1 MVKGDYDMSYEFNKI
16 NKFCFWS
23 QKVLPLVY
31 DDSLSYVE
39 VLNKVTEVLN
49 KLIENNNELPDYI
62 AWVIEKYITSGDIE
76 KVVQNVVSNFILN
89 VKYPPNGIAP
99 ATGDGSADDTEALQ
113 GCIDYAYNQGGGL
126 IYIPYGKYLVNSLTM
141 RDGVSLIGFDRYST
155 ILVLKGGATN
165 SLIDGTNVSD
175 FSVMNITVDGNASN
189 QVNDLTLIKLSGS
202 NYLLSNLICLDS
214 NQLMNIDASGH
225 LQIEN
230 IVFNKCGANALSIR
244 GDNIAQM
251 RGVIFNDL
259 SKVSGINVL
268 SIASNNGEYSFTST
282 AVCENCCVITG
293 NNNMVG
299 AKILNAINPI
309 TDNGNNNS
317 VTNYGVSEKISLTGL
332 KETKALK
339 DVNNSTDIVFNSE
352 NPLTYKE
359 PVAGWNGFKTIPF
372 KDYNGNSYNVLVE
385 GDTNNIVSVV
395 DNVEELKNVS
405 VACTVITKGFYT
417 ANDGGGG
424 VYEVSNT
431 DIATD
436 NYTVFECKNS
446 LKAVLRIDNNT
457 TFLTVGG
464 KGDGT
469 GESDRI
475 NSYLKIA
482 VNNNVKAIFPSAK
495 TYGMDKDIFIP
506 DGCYIVIDGEMKDIG
521 DIAIYNKGNYND
533 IRPEYSGNGNIVIC
547 GRGVI
552 NANADGFTDHGST
565 TIRLMHGHD
574 IEISGITLKNFGGYH
589 GIEVIACNNVKID
602 GVKFM
607 NHIMSPSGSTHSTY
621 ESVIQ
626 IEAAFGETGQSGAY
640 PYDKTP
646 VKNVIIS
653 NCVFN
658 GEKDKYI
665 NTGVESQTQSTTGE
679 AYYHEN
685 IKIYNNKFYN
695 VVNHCIIPYRWV
707 GCNIS
712 GNYSYTSGKAFIDDI
727 SGNLGFSMAESI
739 ISNNI
744 IYDSANNETTDTS
757 SIFAINLHES
767 SHVNITHNAINGCK
781 TGVLALFGVCNKC
794 QFANNNGT
802 YVGKLSGNLFYI
814 ENAETT
820 CDFIGNSIST
830 DDYTLNTGLASLPPN
845 NDTFKGMFLG
855 NRIDGVIFQ
864 YRDNKLI
871 GNADTIYTGTS
882 LVTEITPVELCK
894 KYSSIK
900 VVFMLNNNKWEKE
913 YELNDDVVATESIIL
928 NDSDTRLLFVSYQII
943 IDTNIGKIFIKNM
956 VEKTITISASGSSIT
971 SIGFTAYI
979 SKVYGIK
986 GNIRN

>member
-1 MVKGDYDMSYEFNKI
+1 MSDVFKKI

-31 DDSLSYVE
+31 DDSLSYAE
-39 VLNKVTEVLN
+39 VLYKITNILN
-49 KLIENNNELPDYI
+49 ELIKNNNELPDYI
-62 AWVIEKYITSGDIE
+62 AWLIEKYITSGALE

-89 VKYPPNGIAP
+89 VKYPPNGITP

-113 GCIDYAYNQGGGL
+113 GCIDYAYNQGGGVV
-126 IYIPYGKYLVNSLTM
+126 YIPYGKYLVNSLTM
-141 RDGVSLIGFDRYST
+141 RSGVSLIGFDRYST

-175 FSVMNITVDGNASN
+175 FSVMNVTIDGNASN

-202 NYLLSNLICLDS
+202 DYLLSNLICLDS
-214 NQLMNIDASGH
+214 HMLMDIDAGGH

-230 IVFNKCGANALSIR
+230 IVFGKCGSKALSIK
-244 GDNIAQM
+244 GDNITQM

-259 SKVSGINVL
+259 SKVSGVNVL
-268 SIASNNGEYSFTST
+268 SIASDNGEYYFTST

-299 AKILNAINPI
+299 TKILNAINPV
-309 TDNGNNNS
+309 TDNGNNNT
-317 VTNYGVSEKISLTGL
+317 VINYGVSEKISLTGL

-339 DVNNSTDIVFNSE
+339 DINSSTDIVFNGE
-352 NPLTYKE
+352 NPLTYKV

-385 GDTNNIVSVV
+385 GDTNNIVTVV
-395 DNVEELKNVS
+395 DNVEELKKVGIT
-405 VACTVITKGFYT
+405 CTVITKGFYT

-482 VNNNVKAIFPSAK
+482 VNNNVKAIFPSTK

-506 DGCYIVIDGEMKDIG
+506 DGCYIVIDGEMKDIA
-521 DIAIYNKGNYND
+521 DIAIYNKDNYND
-533 IRPEYSGNGNIVIC
+533 VRPEYTGNGNIVIC

-552 NANADGFTDHGST
+552 NANADSFTDHGST

-589 GIEVIACNNVKID
+589 GVEVIACNNVKID
-602 GVKFM
+602 DVNFM
-607 NHIMSPSGSTHSTY
+607 NHIMSPSGSSHSTF

-626 IEAAFGETGQSGAY
+626 IEAAVDETGQSGAY

-646 VKNVIIS
+646 VKNAIIS

-665 NTGVESQTQSTTGE
+665 NTGVESQAQSSTSET
-679 AYYHEN
+679 YYHEN

-695 VVNHCIIPYRWV
+695 VVNHCIVPYRWI
-707 GCNIS
+707 GTSIS
-712 GNYSYTSGKAFIDDI
+712 GNYSYTSGKAFIGNI
-727 SGNLGFSMAESI
+727 SGNLDFSMAESI

-744 IYDSANNETTDTS
+744 IYDSANNESKDAS
-757 SIFAINLHES
+757 DIFAINLNTS
-767 SHVNITHNAINGCK
+767 SNVNITHNAINGCK

-794 QFANNNGT
+794 QFSNNNAE

-814 ENAETT
+814 ENTETT
-820 CDFIGNSIST
+820 CDIVANSIST
-830 DDYTLNTGLASLPPN
+830 NDSTLNTGLASLPPN

-882 LVTEITPVELCK
+882 LVTEITPVELCN

-900 VVFMLNNNKWEKE
+900 IVFMRGNNKWEKE
-913 YELNDDVVATESIIL
+913 YSLNDNVTSKESIII
-928 NDSDTRLLFVSYQII
+928 NDTDTRILFIAYKII
-943 IDTNIGKIFIKNM
+943 IDTNTGKIIISDM
-956 VEKTITISASGSSIT
+956 AEKLITISTAESNTT
-971 SIGFTAYI
+971 SLTFTSYI
-979 SKVYGIK
+979 SKIYGIK
-986 GNIRN
+986 NNIRN

>member
-1 MVKGDYDMSYEFNKI
+1 MSDEFKKV

-31 DDSLSYVE
+31 DDSLSYME
-39 VLNKVTEVLN
+39 VLCKVTKLLN
-49 KLIENNNELPDYI
+49 ELIKNNNELPDYI
-62 AWVIEKYITSGDIE
+62 GDLIEKYITSGALE

-89 VKYPPNGIAP
+89 VKYPPNGITP
-99 ATGDGSADDTEALQ
+99 ATGDGSGDDTESLQ
-113 GCIDYAYNQGGGL
+113 GCIDYAYNQGGGVV
-126 IYIPYGKYLVNSLTM
+126 YIPYGKYLVNSLTM
-141 RDGVSLIGFDRYST
+141 RDGVSLIGFNRYST

-175 FSVMNITVDGNASN
+175 FSVMNLTVDGNASN

-214 NQLMNIDASGH
+214 NQLMDIDASGH

-230 IVFNKCGANALSIR
+230 IIFNKCGTNALSIR

-259 SKVSGINVL
+259 SKVSGVNVL
-268 SIASNNGEYSFTST
+268 SIASNNGEYAFTST

-299 AKILNAINPI
+299 SKILNAINPI

-317 VTNYGVSEKISLTGL
+317 VSNYGVSEKICLAGL

-359 PVAGWNGFKTIPF
+359 PVAGWYGFKTIPF

-385 GDTNNIVSVV
+385 GDTNNIVTIV
-395 DNVEELKNVS
+395 DNVEELKNVG

-482 VNNNVKAIFPSAK
+482 VNSNVKAIFPSTK

-506 DGCYIVIDGEMKDIG
+506 DGCYIVIDGEMKDIA
-521 DIAIYNKGNYND
+521 DIAIYNKDNYSD
-533 IRPEYSGNGNIVIC
+533 VRPEYTGNGNIVIC

-574 IEISGITLKNFGGYH
+574 IEVSGITLKNFGGYH
-589 GIEVIACNNVKID
+589 GIEVIGCNNVKID
-602 GVKFM
+602 DVNFM
-607 NHIMSPSGSTHSTY
+607 NHIMSPSSSSHSTF

-626 IEAAFGETGQSGAY
+626 IEAAAGEIGQSGAY
-640 PYDKTP
+640 PYDNTP
-646 VKNVIIS
+646 VKNLTIS

-658 GEKDKYI
+658 GKTGKHI
-665 NTGVESQTQSTTGE
+665 NSGIESQAQSLTDET
-679 AYYHEN
+679 YYHEN

-695 VVNHCIIPYRWV
+695 VVNHCIIPYRWT
-707 GCNIS
+707 GCDIS
-712 GNYSYTSGKAFIDDI
+712 GNYCYTTGKAFIGNI
-727 SGNLGFSMAESI
+727 SGNLGFSVSESI
-739 ISNNI
+739 ITSNI
-744 IYDSANNETTDTS
+744 IYDTCNNETEEGSDT
-757 SIFAINLHES
+757 FAINIHAS

-794 QFANNNGT
+794 QFSNNNAT
-802 YVGKLSGNLFYI
+802 YVSKLGSNMFYV
-814 ENAETT
+814 ENVETT
-820 CDFIGNSIST
+820 CDIIGNSMST
-830 DDYTLNTGLASLPPN
+830 DDATVNAGLASLPPN
-845 NDTFKGMFLG
+845 NDTFKGAFLC
-855 NRIDGVIFQ
+855 NRIEGVIFQ

-871 GNADTIYTGTS
+871 GNGDTIYTGTS
-882 LVTEITPVELCK
+882 FVAEITPVELCN

-900 VVFMLNNNKWEKE
+900 VVFKLNAHQWEKE
-913 YELNDDVVATESIIL
+913 YRLNDDSVSVESVVL
-928 NDSDTRLLFVSYQII
+928 YDSSTTVLLINYKIV
-943 IDTNIGKIFIKNM
+943 IDTNTGHVFIQNTAQ
-956 VEKTITISASGSSIT
+956 KTLTISPTGSNISSSDFT
-971 SIGFTAYI
+971 SYV
-979 SKVYGIK
+979 SKIYGIK

>member
-1 MVKGDYDMSYEFNKI
+1 MSDEFKKV

-31 DDSLSYVE
+31 DDSLSYAE
-39 VLNKVTEVLN
+39 VLYKITNILN
-49 KLIENNNELPDYI
+49 ELIKNNNELPDYI
-62 AWVIEKYITSGDIE
+62 AWLIEKYITSGALE

-89 VKYPPNGIAP
+89 VKYPPNGITP

-113 GCIDYAYNQGGGL
+113 GCIDYAYNQGGGVV
-126 IYIPYGKYLVNSLTM
+126 YIPYGKYLVNSLTM
-141 RDGVSLIGFDRYST
+141 RNGVSLIGFDRYST

-175 FSVMNITVDGNASN
+175 FSVMSVTIDGNASN

-202 NYLLSNLICLDS
+202 DYLLSNLICLDS
-214 NQLMNIDASGH
+214 NQLMDIDASGH

-230 IVFNKCGANALSIR
+230 IIFNKCGTNALSIR

-268 SIASNNGEYSFTST
+268 SIASDNGEYYFTST
-282 AVCENCCVITG
+282 AICENCCVITG

-317 VTNYGVSEKISLTGL
+317 VSNYGVSEKISLTGL

-352 NPLTYKE
+352 NPLTYKK

-385 GDTNNIVSVV
+385 GDTNNVVTVV
-395 DNVEELKNVS
+395 DNVEELKNVG

-482 VNNNVKAIFPSAK
+482 VNNNVKAIFPSTK

-506 DGCYIVIDGEMKDIG
+506 DGCYIVIDGEMKDIA
-521 DIAIYNKGNYND
+521 DIAIYNKDNYND
-533 IRPEYSGNGNIVIC
+533 VRPEYSGNGNIIIC

-552 NANADGFTDHGST
+552 NANADGFTDHSST
-565 TIRLMHGHD
+565 TIRLMHGHY
-574 IEISGITLKNFGGYH
+574 IEISGVTLKNFGGYH
-589 GIEVIACNNVKID
+589 GIEVIACDNIKID
-602 GVKFM
+602 DVKFM
-607 NHIMSPSGSTHSTY
+607 NHIMSPSGITHSTY

-626 IEAAFGETGQSGAY
+626 IEAAVSETGQSGAY

-658 GEKDKYI
+658 GEKNKYI
-665 NTGVESQTQSTTGE
+665 NTGIESQSQSTTGDT
-679 AYYHEN
+679 YYHEN

-695 VVNHCIIPYRWV
+695 VVNHCIVPYRWI
-707 GCNIS
+707 GSSIS
-712 GNYSYTSGKAFIDDI
+712 ENYSYTSGKAFIGNI
-727 SGNLGFSMAESI
+727 SDNLAFSAAESI

-744 IYDSANNETTDTS
+744 IYDSANNESKDTS
-757 SIFAINLHES
+757 DIFAINLNAS
-767 SHVNITHNAINGCK
+767 SNVNITHNSINGCK
-781 TGVLALFGVCNKC
+781 TGVLALFGVCNNC
-794 QFANNNGT
+794 QFSNNNAES
-802 YVGKLSGNLFYI
+802 VGKLSGNLFYV
-814 ENAETT
+814 ENTETT
-820 CDFIGNSIST
+820 CDIVANTIST
-830 DDYTLNTGLASLPPN
+830 NDSTLNTGLASLPPN
-845 NDTFKGMFLG
+845 NDTFKGVFLG
-855 NRIDGVIFQ
+855 NRINGVIFQ

-882 LVTEITPVELCK
+882 LVTEITPVELCN

-900 VVFMLNNNKWEKE
+900 IVFMLNNNRWEKE
-913 YELNDDVVATESIIL
+913 YELNDDTISTESIIL
-928 NDSDTRLLFVSYQII
+928 NDSDTTLLFVSYQII
-943 IDTNIGKIFIKNM
+943 IATDTGKIFIKNM
-956 VEKTITISASGSSIT
+956 VQKTITISASGSSIT
-971 SIGFTAYI
+971 SANFTAYI